1 MRLFAHSNHNVMNT
15 WSAFKLKSFLFWTG
29 GRRPGISVY
38 LAEMVANMR
47 AQIKTAGENCQIFGG
62 RVEQKLEE
70 FLKSL

>member
-1 MRLFAHSNHNVMNT
+1 MVRHQVEIISVLN
-15 WSAFKLKSFLFWTG
+15 
-29 GRRPGISVY
+29 RRPGISVY